1 MAAELTGIFAAHLV
15 GHRELFARLDAL
27 APAVEAAGAKL
38 AAALAAGGSVWLAGN
53 GGSAAD
59 AQHIA
64 AEMEGRLEQERPARA
79 VHRLVANA
87 STLSSVGNAYGLDPV
102 FPRQVAG
109 FARRGDLLV
118 LISTSGKSPNLL
130 RAAEAARERGVGV
143 IGLLG
148 KGGGPLAALCELAI
162 VVPSE
167 DTQWIQ
173 EAHALIG
180 HALCK
185 LIDRALPPGPLPTG
199 A

>member
-1 MAAELTGIFAAHLV
+1 MAGELKAIYAEHLA
-15 GHRELFARLDAL
+15 GHRALFAQLDGL
-27 APAVEAAGAKL
+27 APLVEAAGARL

-64 AEMEGRLEQERPARA
+64 AEMEGRLERERPARA
-79 VHRLVANA
+79 VHSLAANG
-87 STLSSVGNAYGLDPV
+87 STLSSVGNDYG
-102 FPRQVAG
+102 FEAIFARQIAG
-109 FARRGDLLV
+109 FVRPGDLVV
-118 LISTSGKSPNLL
+118 LISTSGRSPNLL
-130 RAAEAARERGVGV
+130 RAAEAARERGIGV

-148 KGGGPLAALCELAI
+148 KGGGPLAALCEIAI

-173 EAHALIG
+173 EAHALVG
-180 HALCK
+180 HVLCK
-185 LIDRALPPGPLPTG
+185 LIDRLLPGPPPAG